1 MSANQDT
8 HSPSPSVSD
17 FTLQKI
23 IESGMFKSVPGFD
36 PSDFKNGRGV
46 QEELLK
52 LNWPADKLQEIVTA
66 YHAIQ
71 TQINE
76 TVNKASTWHL
86 RQRLRTN
93 GLFHKFGDSDF
104 NLIGALLKNHSEII
118 GGHQQLSWLFG
129 NQIHMTSRWVRVQMS
144 QNRHCF
150 QCTIHTKCQNGVHLH
165 NKTIDSF
172 LQALQTRQMFCN
184 ITELNFNVS
193 SRLTMQN
200 SRNLDSALCMAAK
213 NCRIRKLVLN
223 GDSGTEAQFE
233 HVVNSK
239 WKLFQ
244 NLSSLQVL
252 DITGAVTSGMF
263 KTVLESGLNVP
274 TKVNLITC
282 NLYLEEYMVNFNV
295 TRLSYSTFFKFQSW
309 DYLTDVMTK
318 FPRLQFLH
326 LFGCPRTGG
335 NLLKFSQFMSACTN
349 LRGLTLSVDLL
360 RGIISAVSGY
370 DENGFLTVFGYDENG
385 YHTGRR
391 PSAEKLFD
399 KLVVEIAKC
408 KHLEELTFFVPGFF
422 MDPLPGRL
430 KAIMQSIQSEMPKV
444 QVHCTFEKEDHR
456 KLWGL

>member
-86 RQRLRTN
+86 RQRLRNN
-93 GLFHKFGDSDF
+93 GLFHEFRDSGF
-104 NLIGALLKNHSEII
+104 NLIGALLKKHSEII

-213 NCRIRKLVLN
+213 NCRIRKLVLDGN
-223 GDSGTEAQFE
+223 SGTIAQWE
-233 HVVNSK
+233 KLVNSE

-274 TKVNLITC
+274 TKVNLIRC

-295 TRLSYSTFFKFQSW
+295 TRLSYSSRFFGVQSW

-326 LFGCPRTGG
+326 LFGCPDTGQ

-349 LRGLTLSVDLL
+349 LRGLTLSVYLL
-360 RGIISAVSGY
+360 DRIL
-370 DENGFLTVFGYDENG
+370 DEFMFTSHLTTE
-385 YHTGRR
+385 
-391 PSAEKLFD
+391 D
-399 KLVVEIAKC
+399 KTLRIKKVIHNLTVEIAKC
-408 KHLEELTFFVPGFF
+408 RHLEELTFFVPGFVS
-422 MDPLPGRL
+422 DPLSATL

-444 QVHCTFEKEDHR
+444 QVHCFFEEENHR